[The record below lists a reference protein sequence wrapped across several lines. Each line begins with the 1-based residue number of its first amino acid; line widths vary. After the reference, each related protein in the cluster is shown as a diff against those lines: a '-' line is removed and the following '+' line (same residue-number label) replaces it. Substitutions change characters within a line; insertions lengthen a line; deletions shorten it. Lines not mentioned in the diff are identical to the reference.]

1 MREAAAVGLEI
12 LLDVDPHGMLM
23 LDLRE
28 PVPHSVYVAF
38 DEPLDRAG
46 DVPAALGRLFHRTL
60 EAVPGTPDAA

>member
-1 MREAAAVGLEI
+1 MSTDKGRAHADGLRLRVLGHE
-12 LLDVDPHGMLM
+12 
-23 LDLRE
+23 LRE